1 MNVRRKARTNKILLY
16 GVLVIMSIVALFPIL
31 FCISA
36 SLRTQ
41 ENLFQSMFPFT
52 WRSLVPTEITFNNY
66 ITIFRDFN
74 FIRPI
79 INSLIVTI
87 ATIILGCF
95 FNSIAAFALT
105 SFQFRGRTFVRLL
118 IMVSFMVPF
127 EAIAIPLYSVVDSL
141 GLVNTYAGM
150 ILPAAADGLVA
161 FLFIQFFK
169 DIPTSFIEAAR
180 IDGAKWPH
188 IYFKIIMP
196 ICVPVFITAGL
207 MIFMNQ
213 WNSYLWPLLVGRA
226 KEIRTL
232 QIALSEFR
240 GEYAIQWTYIYAGS
254 AISALIPIILFLP
267 LQKYFVEGITAGGVK
282 G

>member
-1 MNVRRKARTNKILLY
+1 MTAEAKARTKKITLY
-16 GVLVIMSIVALFPIL
+16 IVLFIMVVVSLFPIL
-31 FCISA
+31 FCVSA

-41 ENLFQSMFPFT
+41 ADLFQSMFPFS
-52 WRSLVPTEITFNNY
+52 WRSLIPTDITGENY
-66 ITIFRDFN
+66 VAIFRDFN
-74 FIRPI
+74 FLRPI

-87 ATIILGCF
+87 GTIVLGCF

-105 SFQFRGRTFVRLL
+105 SFEFRGKTIIKML
-118 IMVSFMVPF
+118 IMISFMVPF
-127 EAIAIPLYSVVDSL
+127 EAIAIPLYSVANSL
-141 GLVNTYAGM
+141 GLVNTYLGM

-169 DIPTSFIEAAR
+169 DIPPSLIEAAR
-180 IDGAKWPH
+180 IDGAKWPR

-207 MIFMNQ
+207 MIFMTQ
-213 WNSYLWPLLVGRA
+213 WNAYLWPLLVGRT
-226 KEIRTL
+226 KEIRTI

-240 GEYAIQWTYIYAGS
+240 GEFAIQWTYIYAG
-254 AISALIPIILFLP
+254 AALSALIPIALFLP